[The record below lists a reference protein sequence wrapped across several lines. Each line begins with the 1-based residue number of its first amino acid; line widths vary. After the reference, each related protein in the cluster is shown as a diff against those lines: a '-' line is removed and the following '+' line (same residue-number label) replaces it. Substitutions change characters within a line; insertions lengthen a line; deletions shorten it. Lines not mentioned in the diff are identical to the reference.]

1 MKEHFAERLENLR
14 RRLILMG
21 SEVEKQIRSAIEAL
35 TEGSVE
41 KARTVIARDEDID
54 RLENQIEE
62 ETIQLLALE
71 QPVAIDLR
79 FLVAVLKINN
89 DLERIGD
96 HAVNIA
102 EGAVRLA
109 GKVPFQPAIGLRS
122 MSEMVQRMLRES
134 LDAFIAR
141 DAALAKKVIQ
151 EDDAPG
157 FEERGGDPAAPDLH
171 GRDAGS
177 HLTLARAHL
186 GFQEPRARGRPRDEH
201 RRGHH
206 LHRGSK
212 AREAPR
218 RGARRAVK
226 KSQGQP
232 SASEAENCAPRT
244 LIADSRR
251 LTAFLRSRRDRRDD
265 RDHLLSGHV
274 RVGHRD
280 RLTNDDRAVDPNAVL
295 QVEVVHVAVGG
306 ADLEL
311 LTRRRTSSRR
321 P

>member
-41 KARTVIARDEDID
+41 KARSVIARDEEID

-109 GKVPFQPAIGLRS
+109 GKVPFQPAIGLRA

-151 EDDAPG
+151 EDDLLDSKNEGVIRQLLTYMA
-157 FEERGGDPAAPDLH
+157 ETPALI
-171 GRDAGS
+171 S
-177 HLTLARAHL
+177 HSLELISV
-186 GFQEPRARGRPRDEH
+186 
-201 RRGHH
+201 
-206 LHRGSK
+206 SK
-212 AREAPR
+212 NLE
-218 RGARRAVK
+218 
-226 KSQGQP
+226 
-232 SASEAENCAPRT
+232 
-244 LIADSRR
+244 
-251 LTAFLRSRRDRRDD
+251 
-265 RDHLLSGHV
+265 
-274 RVGHRD
+274 RVGD
-280 RLTNDDRAVDPNAVL
+280 LATNIAEDTIFIAEAKLVKHHG
-295 QVEVVHVAVGG
+295 VELAG
-306 ADLEL
+306 
-311 LTRRRTSSRR
+311 

>member
-21 SEVEKQIRSAIEAL
+21 SEVEKQIRSSIEAL

-41 KARTVIARDEDID
+41 KARGVIGRDEEID

-109 GKVPFQPAIGLRS
+109 GKLPFQPAIGLRS

-141 DAALAKKVIQ
+141 DAALAKRVIQ
-151 EDDAPG
+151 EDDLLDSKNEGVIRQLLTYMA
-157 FEERGGDPAAPDLH
+157 ETPALI
-171 GRDAGS
+171 S
-177 HLTLARAHL
+177 HSLELISV
-186 GFQEPRARGRPRDEH
+186 
-201 RRGHH
+201 
-206 LHRGSK
+206 SK
-212 AREAPR
+212 NLE
-218 RGARRAVK
+218 
-226 KSQGQP
+226 
-232 SASEAENCAPRT
+232 
-244 LIADSRR
+244 
-251 LTAFLRSRRDRRDD
+251 
-265 RDHLLSGHV
+265 
-274 RVGHRD
+274 RVGD
-280 RLTNDDRAVDPNAVL
+280 LATNIAEDTIFIAEAKLVKHHG
-295 QVEVVHVAVGG
+295 VELAG
-306 ADLEL
+306 
-311 LTRRRTSSRR
+311 

>member
-21 SEVEKQIRSAIEAL
+21 SEVEKQIRSSIEAL

-41 KARTVIARDEDID
+41 KARGVIGRDEEID

-109 GKVPFQPAIGLRS
+109 GKLPFQPAIGLRS

-151 EDDAPG
+151 EDDLLDAKNEG
-157 FEERGGDPAAPDLH
+157 VIRQLLTYMAETPALI
-171 GRDAGS
+171 S
-177 HLTLARAHL
+177 HSLELISV
-186 GFQEPRARGRPRDEH
+186 
-201 RRGHH
+201 
-206 LHRGSK
+206 SK
-212 AREAPR
+212 NLE
-218 RGARRAVK
+218 
-226 KSQGQP
+226 
-232 SASEAENCAPRT
+232 
-244 LIADSRR
+244 
-251 LTAFLRSRRDRRDD
+251 
-265 RDHLLSGHV
+265 
-274 RVGHRD
+274 RVGD
-280 RLTNDDRAVDPNAVL
+280 LATNIAEDTIFIAEAKLVKHHG
-295 QVEVVHVAVGG
+295 VELAG
-306 ADLEL
+306 
-311 LTRRRTSSRR
+311 

>member
-21 SEVEKQIRSAIEAL
+21 SEVEKQIRAAIEAL

-41 KARTVIARDEDID
+41 KARSVIARDEEID

-109 GKVPFQPAIGLRS
+109 GKVPFQPAIGLRA

-151 EDDAPG
+151 EDDLLDSKNEGVIRQLLTYMA
-157 FEERGGDPAAPDLH
+157 ETPALI
-171 GRDAGS
+171 S
-177 HLTLARAHL
+177 HSLELISV
-186 GFQEPRARGRPRDEH
+186 
-201 RRGHH
+201 
-206 LHRGSK
+206 SK
-212 AREAPR
+212 NLE
-218 RGARRAVK
+218 
-226 KSQGQP
+226 
-232 SASEAENCAPRT
+232 
-244 LIADSRR
+244 
-251 LTAFLRSRRDRRDD
+251 
-265 RDHLLSGHV
+265 
-274 RVGHRD
+274 RVGD
-280 RLTNDDRAVDPNAVL
+280 LATNIAEDTIFIAEAKLVKHHG
-295 QVEVVHVAVGG
+295 VEFAG
-306 ADLEL
+306 
-311 LTRRRTSSRR
+311 

>member
-41 KARTVIARDEDID
+41 KARSVIARDEEID

-151 EDDAPG
+151 EDDLLDSKNEGVIRQLLTYMA
-157 FEERGGDPAAPDLH
+157 ETPALI
-171 GRDAGS
+171 S
-177 HLTLARAHL
+177 HSLELISV
-186 GFQEPRARGRPRDEH
+186 
-201 RRGHH
+201 
-206 LHRGSK
+206 SK
-212 AREAPR
+212 NLE
-218 RGARRAVK
+218 
-226 KSQGQP
+226 
-232 SASEAENCAPRT
+232 
-244 LIADSRR
+244 
-251 LTAFLRSRRDRRDD
+251 
-265 RDHLLSGHV
+265 
-274 RVGHRD
+274 RVGD
-280 RLTNDDRAVDPNAVL
+280 LATNIAEDTIFIAEAKLVKHHG
-295 QVEVVHVAVGG
+295 VELAG
-306 ADLEL
+306 
-311 LTRRRTSSRR
+311 

>member
-41 KARTVIARDEDID
+41 KARSVIARDEEID

-62 ETIQLLALE
+62 EAIQLLALE

-109 GKVPFQPAIGLRS
+109 GKVPFQPAIGLRA

-151 EDDAPG
+151 EDDLLDSKNEGVIRQLLTYMA
-157 FEERGGDPAAPDLH
+157 ETPALI
-171 GRDAGS
+171 S
-177 HLTLARAHL
+177 HSLELISV
-186 GFQEPRARGRPRDEH
+186 
-201 RRGHH
+201 
-206 LHRGSK
+206 SK
-212 AREAPR
+212 NLE
-218 RGARRAVK
+218 
-226 KSQGQP
+226 
-232 SASEAENCAPRT
+232 
-244 LIADSRR
+244 
-251 LTAFLRSRRDRRDD
+251 
-265 RDHLLSGHV
+265 
-274 RVGHRD
+274 RVGD
-280 RLTNDDRAVDPNAVL
+280 LATNIAEDTIFIAEAKLVKHHG
-295 QVEVVHVAVGG
+295 VEFAG
-306 ADLEL
+306 
-311 LTRRRTSSRR
+311 

>member
-41 KARTVIARDEDID
+41 KARSVIARDEDID

-109 GKVPFQPAIGLRS
+109 GKVPFQPAIGLRA

-151 EDDAPG
+151 EDDALDAKNEGVIRQLLTYMAETPSLISHSL
-157 FEERGGDPAAPDLH
+157 ELISVSKNLERVGDLATNIAEDTIFIAEARLVKHH
-171 GRDAGS
+171 GVELAGS
-177 HLTLARAHL
+177 
-186 GFQEPRARGRPRDEH
+186 
-201 RRGHH
+201 
-206 LHRGSK
+206 
-212 AREAPR
+212 
-218 RGARRAVK
+218 
-226 KSQGQP
+226 
-232 SASEAENCAPRT
+232 
-244 LIADSRR
+244 
-251 LTAFLRSRRDRRDD
+251 
-265 RDHLLSGHV
+265 
-274 RVGHRD
+274 
-280 RLTNDDRAVDPNAVL
+280 
-295 QVEVVHVAVGG
+295 
-306 ADLEL
+306 
-311 LTRRRTSSRR
+311 
-321 P
+321 